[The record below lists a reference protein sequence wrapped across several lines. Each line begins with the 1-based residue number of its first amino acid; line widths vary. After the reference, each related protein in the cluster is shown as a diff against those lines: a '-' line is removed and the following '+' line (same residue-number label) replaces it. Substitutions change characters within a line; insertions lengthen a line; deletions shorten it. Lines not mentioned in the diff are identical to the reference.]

1 MYSLK
6 DKPPRAPLFLAALF
20 LSFGVLLARG
30 ASHPSVLIVAGVAVL
45 LLATIF
51 FLLRRREHL
60 AYGLALLMVALLGFL
75 ALQASDLGQAAAARV
90 ASLARFTTGDEVT
103 ITAHVVKSPPGFGP
117 LSERTVVDLE
127 TENLDDGSGAVA
139 LRSGIRLSIYQ
150 HRSSA
155 EDDVPSEVLLVYGD
169 RIRFVAKLREPRNF
183 GNPGAWDYA
192 GYLRQQGIFA
202 LGSVRS
208 DRIERLP
215 GSSGSRYGFW
225 RDRARRSVIAMMHRL
240 WPEPQAGLM
249 DAMLIGERAFVERPA
264 SVDFQRSGTY
274 HILVVSGMNVGILA
288 FVIFWTLRHLRSS
301 ETLASILTIVLSLG
315 YAYLCDS
322 GAPILRSAAMI
333 SLYLLGRLFF
343 RDRTS
348 LNVVGAAAMFVLLID
363 PHSLFDASFQL
374 TFLSVAAIAGIG
386 VPLLER
392 TTAPLQQALR
402 HFDST
407 SYDQRLRPRQA
418 QFRIDLR
425 LVLSRLQRIFGRP
438 VARFLLLGS
447 VRAALA
453 VSEVVVISALMQ
465 IVLALPMAAY
475 FHRATMLA
483 LPANLIVVPLTEI
496 MMPAAVAAVAI
507 GYVSLTLAHP
517 AALIASWTL
526 TGITGTVTT
535 VGRMRSSDL
544 RVADP
549 RLVVIVSALIAIG
562 IGFVL
567 ARRSLKLLFV
577 GVAAIATSAFWI
589 VAIAPAP
596 QVQPGVLEVTAIDVG
611 QADSTL
617 VVSPTGKTILIDAAG
632 PLGFGHASEF
642 DFGENVVSP
651 YLWSRGIT
659 HLDAVVI
666 THGHSD
672 HIGGM
677 HSIFTNFKPGEL
689 WLGLNTLPPVLQ
701 PIEDQAKALKAP
713 VKIFGAGDSFDWGGL
728 HVRALS
734 PPRDWDFSEIPENND
749 SLVLQ
754 FIYGNTSALLTGDAQ
769 KQVEPQMIAQVPAST
784 VLKVAHN
791 GSLTSTS
798 PAFLSAVHPQFA
810 FVSAG
815 FRNQFHHPRPETLAK
830 LAAAHVG
837 TYRTDLMGALTFYMD
852 GKRVTAVRTG
862 PQN

>member
-1 MYSLK
+1 LYSLEV
-6 DKPPRAPLFLAALF
+6 KPPRAPLFLAALF
-20 LSFGVLLARG
+20 FSAGILLARYC
-30 ASHPSVLIVAGVAVL
+30 SRPSVWIIGAVGAFLVAAV
-45 LLATIF
+45 F
-51 FLLRRREHL
+51 FLTRRREHI
-60 AYGLALLMVALLGFL
+60 AYALALLIVTSLGFL
-75 ALQASDLGQAAAARV
+75 ALETSELAEAAAAHA
-90 ASLARFTTGDEVT
+90 ASLARFTTGEEIT
-103 ITAHVVKSPPGFGP
+103 ITAHVIKSPPSLGP
-117 LSERTVVDLE
+117 AAERTVVDLE
-127 TENLDDGSGAVA
+127 TESLEDDGGIES
-139 LRSGIRLSIYQ
+139 LQSGIRLSVYR
-150 HRSSA
+150 HGGNV
-155 EDDVPSEVLLVYGD
+155 EDEEPAQLPLLYGD
-169 RIRFVAKLREPRNF
+169 RVRVVGKLREPRNF

-202 LGSVRS
+202 LGSARS
-208 DRIERLP
+208 DRVERLH
-215 GSSGSRYGFW
+215 GTCGTRYGFW
-225 RDRARRSVIAMMHRL
+225 RDRARRRVMKMMHRL
-240 WPEPQAGLM
+240 WPEQQAGLM
-249 DAMLIGERAFVERPA
+249 DAMLIGERAFVERPM

-288 FVIFWTLRHLRSS
+288 FVIFWTLRRLRSG
-301 ETLASILTIVLSLG
+301 ETFASIITIVLSLG

-333 SLYLLGRLFF
+333 SLYLIGRLFF
-343 RDRTS
+343 RDRSS
-348 LNVVGAAAMFVLLID
+348 LNVVGAAALFVLLLD

-392 TTAPLQQALR
+392 SVAPLQQALR
-402 HFDST
+402 HFEST

-418 QFRIDLR
+418 QFRLDLR
-425 LVLSRLQRIFGRP
+425 LVVARLERIFGRRI
-438 VARFLLLGS
+438 ARIMLLGV
-447 VRAALA
+447 VRFGLA

-483 LPANLIVVPLTEI
+483 LPANLVVVPLTEI

-507 GYVSLTLAHP
+507 GYLSPVLAHP
-517 AALIASWTL
+517 VALIAGWTL
-526 TGITGTVTT
+526 AGITGTATT
-535 VGRMRSSDL
+535 VGHMHNSDL

-549 RLVVIVSALIAIG
+549 RLIVVVAALLTIAL
-562 IGFVL
+562 GFVL
-567 ARRSLKLLFV
+567 ARRNLKLLFV
-577 GVAAIATSAFWI
+577 GLAAIAASAFWI
-589 VAIAPAP
+589 VAIAPTP
-596 QVQPGVLEVTAIDVG
+596 RVQPNVLEVTAIDVG

-617 VVSPTGKTILIDAAG
+617 VISPAGKTILIDAAG

-677 HSIFTNFKPGEL
+677 HSIFNNFKPGEL
-689 WLGLNTLPPVLQ
+689 WLGPNTAPPVLK
-701 PIEDQAKALKAP
+701 PIVDQAKGLGAAIK
-713 VKIFGAGDSFDWGGL
+713 VYGAGDSFDWSGM

-734 PPRDWDFSEIPENND
+734 PPRDWVFSETPENND

-754 FIYGNTSALLTGDAQ
+754 FAYGKTSALLTGDAQ
-769 KQVEPQMIAQVPAST
+769 KKVEPQMIAQSPAST

-791 GSLTSTS
+791 GSLTSTGTE
-798 PAFLSAVHPQFA
+798 FLAAVHPQFA

-830 LAAAHVG
+830 LSASHVSV
-837 TYRTDLMGALTFYMD
+837 YRTDLMGAVTFYLD
-852 GKRVTAVRTG
+852 GSRVTARTG